1 MGSLRRLYDPANAA
15 KSPFLSYATGDACNT
30 CGAGN
35 TIKTRKLFSCA
46 GTEPFRLS
54 TSPVS
59 FALVT
64 ELEFIFHRTTA
75 ARRGCETACTV
86 LLSKP
91 KRRYNKTFVSQQ
103 SADGGIKPACARA
116 GATVLNNVPSV
127 ENSVTPH
134 FCLAPCINVDFELL
148 TIRQPAPEIW
158 GIVCRDMLIGSARP

>member
-1 MGSLRRLYDPANAA
+1 MGSLRRLYDPTNAP
-15 KSPFLSYATGDACNT
+15 KSPFLSYATGGKCNT

-35 TIKTRKLFSCA
+35 TTKTCKLFSCA
-46 GTEPFRLS
+46 GTEPFCLS

-75 ARRGCETACTV
+75 ACRGCETACTV

-91 KRRYNKTFVSQQ
+91 ERRYNKTFVLQQ
-103 SADGGIKPACARA
+103 CADGGIKPACA
-116 GATVLNNVPSV
+116 TVLNNTPSV

-148 TIRQPAPEIW
+148 TIRQPAPEI
-158 GIVCRDMLIGSARP
+158 